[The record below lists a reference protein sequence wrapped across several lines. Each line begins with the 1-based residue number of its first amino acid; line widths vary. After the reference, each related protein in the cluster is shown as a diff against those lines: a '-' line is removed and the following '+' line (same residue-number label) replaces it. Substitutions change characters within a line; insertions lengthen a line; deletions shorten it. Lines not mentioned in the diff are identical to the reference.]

1 MRAEATLGVGTQA
14 VLRTGTDHWRDL
26 DIVPEFL
33 IMLRDLLLQYPVF
46 AG

>member
-14 VLRTGTDHWRDL
+14 VLRAGTDHWRDL